1 MKMINEKYTC
11 SKQPNIKILVSQ
23 TVLVNA
29 TVVKPETVL
38 FKIFYKKFN
47 LSNQFYGLELIT

>member
-1 MKMINEKYTC
+1 MINEKFTC

-38 FKIFYKKFN
+38 FKIFYNKFN
-47 LSNQFYGLELIT
+47 LSNQFYELELIT